1 MPELLS
7 VVIPTHNRPDR
18 LAVAVRSV
26 LDQDYRSI
34 EVVVVDDGSTPE
46 TADMLDRLS
55 SADDRIVVRRHDRP
69 QGASAAR
76 NTGMAAAS
84 GELISFCDD
93 DDVWLPGAADA
104 AIGALRP
111 AMGMVYGHHQVLIED
126 TGRLVTFRP
135 PAWRTPRSMRW
146 IYVPAILFAVAR
158 RAKVDA
164 ELHFDPD
171 LITSEDWDMWLRCSE
186 LAPMSMVP
194 VPLYRYVQHKDDR
207 VTSTIS
213 AFAEGHAGFLAK
225 HRASMTSACIAHHE
239 LAIALT
245 THDLRRGQGTV
256 GPSFPPP
263 GQCGIG
269 RGPGGRGGCQPPS
282 GVDAAIPA
290 SRSGWR
296 RESRPMRR
304 APAPVTE
311 TWPDRMAAPRKR
323 PPVSSLWL
331 RARRN
336 PWPAMPPQSCRWAA
350 PSSSPHIPTTRRSP
364 VAC

>member
-46 TADMLDRLS
+46 TADMVDKLS
-55 SADDRIVVRRHDRP
+55 SADSRIVVRRHDESK
-69 QGASAAR
+69 GASAAR

-111 AMGMVYGHHQVLIED
+111 ATGMVYGQHQVLIED
-126 TGRLVTFRP
+126 TGRMVTFRP
-135 PAWRTPRSMRW
+135 PDVANAALMRW

-158 RAKVDA
+158 RANVET

-186 LAPMSMVP
+186 LAPMSMVAA
-194 VPLYRYVQHKDDR
+194 PLYRYVQHTDDR
-207 VTSTIS
+207 VTSPLS
-213 AFAEGHAGFLAK
+213 AFVDGHARFLAK

-245 THDLRRGQGTV
+245 THDWDAARGQLGLL
-256 GPSFPPP
+256 PRHPAN
-263 GQCGIG
+263 IG
-269 RGPGGRGGCQPPS
+269 S
-282 GVDAAIPA
+282 AAVLAGEMVA
-290 SRSGWR
+290 SRVGR
-296 RESRPMRR
+296 RR
-304 APAPVTE
+304 ADPGLPL
-311 TWPDRMAAPRKR
+311 RLAAR
-323 PPVSSLWL
+323 SLG
-331 RARRN
+331 RATGTAGAHGN
-336 PWPAMPPQSCRWAA
+336 A
-350 PSSSPHIPTTRRSP
+350 
-364 VAC
+364 V